1 MSINDL
7 TNTFSETIWKSLD
20 SFLDLYSYE
29 ILEISNQ
36 SNFRWSPLLQNSGHF
51 LWKFQR
57 SENLDKARGV
67 SHRFQKTMKIQS
79 ENNVLT

>member
-1 MSINDL
+1 M
-7 TNTFSETIWKSLD
+7 NTFSETIQRSSD

-36 SNFRWSPLLQNSGHF
+36 SNFRWSPLLQINDHF
-51 LWKFQR
+51 LWKFQG
-57 SENLDKARGV
+57 SENLDKARDV
-67 SHRFQKTMKIQS
+67 SHRFQKTMEIQS